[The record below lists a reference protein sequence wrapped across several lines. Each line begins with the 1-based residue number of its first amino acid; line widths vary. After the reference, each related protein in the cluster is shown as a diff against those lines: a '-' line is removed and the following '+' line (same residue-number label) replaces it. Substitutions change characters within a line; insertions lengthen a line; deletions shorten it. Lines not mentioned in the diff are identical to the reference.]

1 MIIEN
6 SLTIH
11 NHEPTFFRKN
21 IHSCIDHIISNC
33 PLNISNV
40 QTYVNTNDINYINT
54 SANIINNT
62 NPIMSD
68 HALLTCNYN
77 HKDIVIPQQFKVIR
91 DYKLLRK
98 HNLQQYFIHN
108 SHINSVFNETDPYI
122 IANTIINELSI
133 IIECIAPTKKIECR

>member
-1 MIIEN
+1 MIILTDNNINSLEDNTNTNIYRNIELKNLKDNMIIEN
-6 SLTIH
+6 SLTVH

-21 IHSCIDHIISNC
+21 IHSCIDHIISNS

-40 QTYVNTNDINYINT
+40 RTHVNTNDINYINT
-54 SANIINNT
+54 TANIINNT

-91 DYKLLRK
+91 DYKLLK
-98 HNLQQYFIHN
+98 
-108 SHINSVFNETDPYI
+108 T
-122 IANTIINELSI
+122 
-133 IIECIAPTKKIECR
+133 